1 MTAFPVIAES
11 NRGPLRRRTRR
22 PKTLRVA
29 IAGCGV
35 VGGALVRAL
44 DRDRELLVRRR
55 GLRVDV
61 VRVLVRDAALPRP
74 IALDRALLTTSIDE
88 LLAAEA
94 DVVVEA
100 IGGIDPALQ
109 LARATLARGARFV
122 TANKALVAAHG
133 RELAALARRHGG
145 TLLFD
150 AAVGGGVPVLRILH
164 DALGGAT
171 PRAVRGILNGTS
183 NFVLTQLERGASLD
197 AALDAARARGLAE
210 ADATRDLDGR
220 DAADKLAIIAWTAF
234 GVAPETVRIRRRGL
248 LPDAE
253 RLVRHAARL
262 GGRLRLVADCELGD
276 DGALVAS
283 VEPAI
288 VDAASALGRTL
299 HEENHVAIETGW
311 SAPLVA
317 AGPGA
322 GGSPTAAAALSDIL
336 ASTHRGRAALGRART
351 TAVRV
356 TDDDRALRWT
366 IGAACDPLALADV
379 LRAHGLDLELCTGDA
394 RESLATIGAVRWS
407 AVEPAIASLEAANAS
422 PTVARLLTTEH
433 DA

>member
-1 MTAFPVIAES
+1 MTAIPIIAES
-11 NRGPLRRRTRR
+11 KRAPLRAAERKPRARRI
-22 PKTLRVA
+22 A

-44 DRDRELLVRRR
+44 VRDRELLAARR

-74 IALDRALLTTSIDE
+74 AEVDRAILTTSVDE
-88 LLAAEA
+88 LLAAHA

-100 IGGIDPALQ
+100 IGGIDPALR
-109 LARATLARGARFV
+109 LARETLARGARFV
-122 TANKALVAAHG
+122 TANKALIAAHG
-133 RELAALARRHGG
+133 RELAELARRRGG

-164 DALGGAT
+164 DALGGAA
-171 PRAVRGILNGTS
+171 PRSVRGILNGTS
-183 NFVLTQLERGASLD
+183 NFVLTQLERGASLEG
-197 AALDAARARGLAE
+197 ALDAARARGLAE

-234 GVAPETVRIRRRGL
+234 GVAPDQVRVRRRGL

-262 GGRLRLVADCELGD
+262 GGRLRLVADCELRD
-276 DGALVAS
+276 DGTLVAS

-288 VDAASALGRTL
+288 VDAASALGRTV

-336 ASTHRGRAALGRART
+336 APARRARGHRPRGAT
-351 TAVRV
+351 IRPA
-356 TDDDRALRWT
+356 DDDRALRWS
-366 IGAACDPLALADV
+366 IAAACDPLALAAV
-379 LRAHGLDLELCTGDA
+379 LRAHGLALELCTGDC
-394 RESLATIGAVRWS
+394 RESLATIAPARWS
-407 AVEPAIASLEAANAS
+407 DVERAVASLEAANAA
-422 PTVARLLTTEH
+422 PTVARLLITERE
-433 DA
+433 A

>member
-1 MTAFPVIAES
+1 MTSIPVVAES
-11 NRGPLRRRTRR
+11 TRPALRRAARQPR
-22 PKTLRVA
+22 PVRVA

-44 DRDRELLVRRR
+44 VRDRDLHATRR
-55 GLRVDV
+55 GVHVDV
-61 VRVLVRDAALPRP
+61 VRVLVRDPLLPR
-74 IALDRALLTTSIDE
+74 AVELDRALITTSLDE
-88 LLAAEA
+88 LLDARA

-100 IGGIDPALQ
+100 IGGIDPALR
-109 LARATLARGARFV
+109 LARETLSRGARFV

-133 RELAALARRHGG
+133 RELAALERRHGG
-145 TLLFD
+145 SLLFD

-164 DALGGAT
+164 DALGGAL
-171 PRAVRGILNGTS
+171 PRGVRGILNGTS
-183 NFVLTQLERGASLD
+183 NFVLTRLERGASLD
-197 AALDAARARGLAE
+197 QALDAARARGLAE

-234 GVAPETVRIRRRGL
+234 GIAPDAVRVRRRGL

-253 RLVRHAARL
+253 RLVRHAARQ
-262 GGRLRLVADCELGD
+262 GGRLRLVADCELTD

-288 VDAASALGRTL
+288 VDPASALGRTL

-336 ASTHRGRAALGRART
+336 APAGRSRRLRRDASSVRAA
-351 TAVRV
+351 
-356 TDDDRALRWT
+356 DDDRALRWS
-366 IGAACDPLALADV
+366 ISAACDPLALSDV
-379 LRAHGLDLELCTGDA
+379 LRAHELDLELCAGDC
-394 RESLATIGAVRWS
+394 RESLATVNGARWS
-407 AVEPAIASLEAANAS
+407 EVERAIASLEAANAA
-422 PTVARLLTTEH
+422 PTVARLLTMED

>member
-1 MTAFPVIAES
+1 MTAIPIVAES
-11 NRGPLRRRTRR
+11 NRAPRRRRTRQ

-35 VGGALVRAL
+35 VGGALVGAL
-44 DRDRELLVRRR
+44 VRDRDLLVRRR

-61 VRVLVRDAALPRP
+61 VRVLVRDPALPRP
-74 IALDRALLTTSIDE
+74 VELDRALLTTSPDE

-100 IGGIDPALQ
+100 IGGIEPALQ

-145 TLLFD
+145 ALLFD

-262 GGRLRLVADCELGD
+262 GGRVRLVADCELGD

-299 HEENHVAIETGW
+299 HEENHVSIETGW
-311 SAPLVA
+311 TTPLVA

-336 ASTHRGRAALGRART
+336 APTRRGRPLRTRRTSVRAA
-351 TAVRV
+351 
-356 TDDDRALRWT
+356 DDDRALRWT
-366 IGAACDPLALADV
+366 IGAACDPLALAGV

-394 RESLATIGAVRWS
+394 RESLATVGAARWS
-407 AVEPAIASLEAANAS
+407 AVEAAIASLEAANAS
-422 PTVARLLTTEH
+422 PTVARLLIAES

>member
-1 MTAFPVIAES
+1 MTAISVTAES
-11 NRGPLRRRTRR
+11 IRPPLRRAAR
-22 PKTLRVA
+22 PPRPLRIAV
-29 IAGCGV
+29 AGCGV

-44 DRDRELLVRRR
+44 VRDRDLLAARR

-61 VRVLVRDAALPRP
+61 VGVLVRDPALPRP
-74 IALDRALLTTSIDE
+74 VELDRSLITTSVDALLD
-88 LLAAEA
+88 ARA

-100 IGGIDPALQ
+100 IGGIEPALR
-109 LARATLARGARFV
+109 LARETLRRGARFV

-133 RELAALARRHGG
+133 SELAALAREHGG

-164 DALGGAT
+164 DALGGAA

-183 NFVLTQLERGASLD
+183 NFVLTQLERGATLD
-197 AALDAARARGLAE
+197 AALHAARVRGLAE

-234 GVAPETVRIRRRGL
+234 GVAPDEVRVRRRGL

-262 GGRLRLVADCELGD
+262 GGRLRLVADCELSD

-288 VDAASALGRTL
+288 VDVGSALGRTV

-322 GGSPTAAAALSDIL
+322 GGSPTAAAALSDVL
-336 ASTHRGRAALGRART
+336 APGGRSSAARATAPNVRAA
-351 TAVRV
+351 
-356 TDDDRALRWT
+356 DDARALRWS

-379 LRAHGLDLELCTGDA
+379 LRAHGLALELCSGDS
-394 RESLATIGAVRWS
+394 RESLATVAPAPWS
-407 AVEPAIASLEAANAS
+407 AVEPAIASLRAANADPS
-422 PTVARLLTTEH
+422 VARLLTTES

>member
-1 MTAFPVIAES
+1 MTAIPVIAET
-11 NRGPLRRRTRR
+11 NRAALVPRARAARAR
-22 PKTLRVA
+22 RVA

-44 DRDRELLVRRR
+44 VRDRHLLAARR

-61 VRVLVRDAALPRP
+61 VRVLVRDEALPRP
-74 IALDRALLTTSIDE
+74 VELDRALLTTSVDE

-100 IGGIDPALQ
+100 IGGIDPALR
-109 LARATLARGARFV
+109 LARETLARGARFV
-122 TANKALVAAHG
+122 TANKALIAAHG

-183 NFVLTQLERGASLD
+183 NFVLTQLERGATLD

-234 GVAPETVRIRRRGL
+234 GLAPEQVRVRRRGL

-262 GGRLRLVADCELGD
+262 GGRLRLVADCELTD
-276 DGALVAS
+276 DGTLVAS

-288 VDAASALGRTL
+288 VDAASALGRTV

-336 ASTHRGRAALGRART
+336 APARRTRGRRANVTTVRAA
-351 TAVRV
+351 
-356 TDDDRALRWT
+356 DDDRALRWS
-366 IGAACDPLALADV
+366 IAAACDPLALSDV
-379 LRAHGLDLELCTGDA
+379 LRAHGLDLELCTGDC
-394 RESLATIGAVRWS
+394 RESLATVAAAPWGHVERAV
-407 AVEPAIASLEAANAS
+407 ASIEAANAT
-422 PTVARLLTTEH
+422 PTVARLLTTER